1 MEPILKVSMQT
12 QTQMLSVNKALE
24 SESDC
29 ERFRAE
35 CHKLYLKKDHKRTIQ
50 RNDHKGQVLL

>member
-1 MEPILKVSMQT
+1 MQT

-29 ERFRAE
+29 EYFCADLY
-35 CHKLYLKKDHKRTIQ
+35 KLYLKKE
-50 RNDHKGQVLL
+50 